1 MVMVIQSYSRAL
13 SLISLFISSL
23 LSVLSAVDEA
33 DAYTAVGV
41 ELLHLLKYVVSTIVR
56 KQPYMTLNQRTGIL
70 ISFSALRPCVFCHT
84 IVH

>member
-41 ELLHLLKYVVSTIVR
+41 ELLHLLKYVVSIVR
-56 KQPYMTLNQRTGIL
+56 EQPYMTLNQRTDIL
-70 ISFSALRPCVFCHT
+70 ISFSVLRPRVFCHT